1 MTAFPCRGKLSRIKF
16 VRVKTKQGILMR
28 LVPSI
33 SITLMFIA
41 VKINKM
47 ADKTKRELAWNEL
60 RRARDRNIF
69 NVLAE

>member
-16 VRVKTKQGILMR
+16 VRVKTKQGTLMR
-28 LVPSI
+28 LVP

-47 ADKTKRELAWNEL
+47 VDKTKSELAWNEL

-69 NVLAE
+69 